1 MPPQTEK
8 SLKSLNAT
16 FVWRTELWVLEFCVG
31 MHHSEPRTAI
41 MENDISHVAFISF
54 DKPRP
59 FI

>member
-1 MPPQTEK
+1 MRPQTE
-8 SLKSLNAT
+8 KSLNAT
-16 FVWRTELWVLEFCVG
+16 FVWRAELWDLEFCVG
-31 MHHSEPRTAI
+31 MHHSELRTAI